1 VRGVPRDPT
10 GAFRDADEAPPLTLP
25 VSLYQPPG
33 FRFRSVITYIC
44 GYTVGSKGKGTGC
57 SSSTMERWVGRVAV
71 VTGASSGIGAA
82 IAKDLVK
89 KGLKVV
95 GLARRID
102 RLQVGF

>member
-1 VRGVPRDPT
+1 MTVLELSEMQTMPPT
-10 GAFRDADEAPPLTLP
+10 LSRSTSPAGRKSPDGYN
-25 VSLYQPPG
+25 LY
-33 FRFRSVITYIC
+33 VC
-44 GYTVGSKGKGTGC
+44 GYSVGSTTTGTGC
-57 SSSTMERWVGRVAV
+57 SSSKMERWVGRVAV

-82 IAKDLVK
+82 IAKNLVK